1 MSLRLTA
8 VVSATDATIQQKKHG
23 SGMTTLIISNKEMK
37 DFTKILKYIEEY
49 DLLMKGVSKIT
60 VN

>member
-8 VVSATDATIQQKKHG
+8 AVSATDATIQKKYG
-23 SGMTTLIISNKEMK
+23 SGMITLIISNKEMK
-37 DFTKILKYIEEY
+37 GFTKILKYIEEY